1 MQTIYT
7 EAEPSINQQFVVVK
21 LKYEYIGHDNDPIQT
36 PQSAMIDATDS
47 DTDDGYFPL
56 LETENGDEVIIT
68 PIVQKQNN

>member
-1 MQTIYT
+1 M
-7 EAEPSINQQFVVVK
+7 PR
-21 LKYEYIGHDNDPIQT
+21 T
-36 PQSAMIDATDS
+36 PTAMIDATDS